1 MPLTF
6 LIPFLVITQAEALPV
21 YKPAAE
27 TKAAFLKQL
36 DRPRIP
42 IDARVDKISEPNA
55 GLVTELLSFASEKKA
70 DGTIERVPALIVRP
84 ADNTKARPAVVVLHG
99 TGGSKLDQTSTLED
113 LARLGFV
120 AISIDGR
127 YHGERNSGKG
137 TDDYNNAI
145 TRAWRTKPGEP
156 SEHPF
161 YFDTCWDIWRTLDFL
176 ETRSDVDANRIG
188 MIGFSKGGIET
199 WMAASVDDRV
209 KVAVPA
215 ISVQSFAWG
224 LENNAWQG
232 RANTISAAHAAA
244 ASDLGESGVN
254 AKVCRALWDKV
265 IPGVTGDFDCPSLLR
280 LFAGRPLLI
289 LNGSEDPNCPIGGAK
304 VAFASARSA
313 YEAAGVP
320 NTLEINVAQ
329 GVGHAVTPA
338 QRKDAYD
345 WFVLWLKP

>member
-1 MPLTF
+1 MSL
-6 LIPFLVITQAEALPV
+6 LLWLALLLITQAEAPPA

-42 IDARVDKISEPNA
+42 LDPRDNKTSEPNA
-55 GLVTELLSFASEKKA
+55 GLVTEQLSFASEKKV
-70 DGTIERVPALIVRP
+70 DGTIERIPALIVRP
-84 ADNTKARPAVVVLHG
+84 ADNAKPRPAVVVLHG
-99 TGGSKLDQTSTLED
+99 TGGSKHDMTSTLED
-113 LARLGFV
+113 LARLGFI

-127 YHGERNSGKG
+127 YHGERNSGQG
-137 TDDYNNAI
+137 TDEYNQAI
-145 TRAWRTKPGEP
+145 TRAWRTKPSEP
-156 SEHPF
+156 GEHPF
-161 YFDTCWDIWRTLDFL
+161 YFDTCWDIWRTLDYL
-176 ETRSDVDANRIG
+176 QTRSDVDANRIG

-215 ISVQSFAWG
+215 IAVQSFAWG

-232 RANTISAAHAAA
+232 RAKTISAAHANA
-244 ASDLGESGVN
+244 ASDLGESEVN
-254 AKVCRALWDKV
+254 AKVCRTLWDKV
-265 IPGVTGDFDCPSLLR
+265 IPGVTGDYDCPSLLR

-313 YEAAGVP
+313 FEAAGAPDKLKV
-320 NTLEINVAQ
+320 NVAQ